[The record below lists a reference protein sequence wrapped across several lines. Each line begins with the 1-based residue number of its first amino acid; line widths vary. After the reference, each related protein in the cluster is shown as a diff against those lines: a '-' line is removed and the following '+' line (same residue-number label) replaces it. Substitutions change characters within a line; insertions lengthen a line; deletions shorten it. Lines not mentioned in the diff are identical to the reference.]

1 MLAPKGWPH
10 RYLGVLCWLPLLLL
24 TPDHPDYGEAKM
36 TVFDVGQ
43 GSSILIETQKH
54 RLLFDTG
61 PVYSTDSDAGD
72 RVVIPYLKS
81 RGIDSLDTIVV
92 SHADSDHSGGLLTLM
107 RKLPVK
113 TIYSSFTPDSTL
125 AQTLSDNRPC
135 IAGQEWEWEGIRFK
149 CFIHL
154 VMIILVK
161 TIKPTS

>member
-1 MLAPKGWPH
+1 
-10 RYLGVLCWLPLLLL
+10 
-24 TPDHPDYGEAKM
+24 M